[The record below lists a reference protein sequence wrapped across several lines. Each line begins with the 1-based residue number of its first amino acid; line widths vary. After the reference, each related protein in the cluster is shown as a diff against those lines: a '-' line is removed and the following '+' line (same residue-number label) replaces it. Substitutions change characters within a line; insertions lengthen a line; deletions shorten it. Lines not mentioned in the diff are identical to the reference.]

1 MFFIVPCVEEF
12 IKVDLRVLSLDV
24 PPQEVLTKDS
34 VTVQV
39 DAVVYYRIFKPM
51 TSVIR
56 VNLVGLSNN
65 FLKRYKTATAVSN
78 RNANI

>member
-65 FLKRYKTATAVSN
+65 FVKHYKTATVASN
-78 RNANI
+78 SNANL